1 MDEESQQFESI
12 IYAHTSKFKLS
23 NTSINTKIIDN
34 VRKIDSRVQ
43 PDNLNRTP
51 GMHRPTYPPS
61 FNTNLNHTSLYTVSS
76 PPLPNTPF
84 IEFRP
89 LENVDQ
95 LSHKINQLTSPTCK
109 KEKFSEQISSNAH
122 PQFATPVPTPPS
134 LHTISSSASA
144 TDVNYSWYA
153 SPIVSSTYPNITQS
167 SGYSKNPTPIREIL
181 KTVQA
186 TNTSSGSSQQHPIKL
201 VQPKANVHNKS
212 SMPQETNYENLF
224 DQFNV
229 KPKIRMYMRYTSTE
243 SEGDVK
249 TPLQCP
255 NLD

>member
-1 MDEESQQFESI
+1 
-12 IYAHTSKFKLS
+12 
-23 NTSINTKIIDN
+23 
-34 VRKIDSRVQ
+34 
-43 PDNLNRTP
+43 
-51 GMHRPTYPPS
+51 MHRPTYPPS
-61 FNTNLNHTSLYTVSS
+61 FNTNLNHTSLYTVPSTQFGS
-76 PPLPNTPF
+76 PTVSTFGSTPPLLPSTPF

-89 LENVDQ
+89 LENVDH
-95 LSHKINQLTSPTCK
+95 LSHKINQLTSPTHK
-109 KEKFSEQISSNAH
+109 KGKFSEQISSNAH

-144 TDVNYSWYA
+144 TDVSYSWYA

-167 SGYSKNPTPIREIL
+167 SGYSKNPTPIRETL
-181 KTVQA
+181 KMVQV
-186 TNTSSGSSQQHPIKL
+186 TNTSSGTSQQPPIKL
-201 VQPKANVHNKS
+201 EQPKANVDNKS
-212 SMPQETNYENLF
+212 SMPQETNYENLV